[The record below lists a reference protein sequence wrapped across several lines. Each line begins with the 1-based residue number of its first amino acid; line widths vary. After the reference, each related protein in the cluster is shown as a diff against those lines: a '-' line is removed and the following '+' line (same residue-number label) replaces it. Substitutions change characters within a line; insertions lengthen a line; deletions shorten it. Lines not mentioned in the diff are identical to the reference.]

1 MKIKFFPFF
10 LIAFIILSCGN
21 DNALTFKNADL
32 QLKFYT
38 PADIWEKTF
47 PLGNGRIGMMPD
59 GGVATDHIVL
69 NDITMWSGSE
79 EDALNPDAVN
89 YLPQIRQLL
98 LEGKNVEAQNIMYEH
113 FNCKGE
119 GSGHGNGKD
128 VPYGCFQML
137 ADLFIHQT
145 FPTTDTEKDYTR
157 ILSLSDAVATTTFSK
172 GDLQITREYLAS
184 HSDNIL
190 AIRISANKKKSVSFA
205 LEMSRPERAEIS
217 IKDNVLVMEGQLND
231 GYNGTNGVKFLTKV
245 KIVNKGGKVTPED
258 KKISLQDADEAL
270 ILVSSST
277 DMLDK
282 NYTATVDN
290 LLSKAEKLSF
300 ATLKEQHIQQ
310 YQEKFNRVELNLGE
324 QNTVDATDKRLNDFQ
339 QNDDPA
345 LLHYIFSSADT

>member
-21 DNALTFKNADL
+21 DNIISSPKNADL

-128 VPYGCFQML
+128 ALQLFPDVGRFIYPPNISHYG
-137 ADLFIHQT
+137 
-145 FPTTDTEKDYTR
+145 YR
-157 ILSLSDAVATTTFSK
+157 
-172 GDLQITREYLAS
+172 
-184 HSDNIL
+184 
-190 AIRISANKKKSVSFA
+190 
-205 LEMSRPERAEIS
+205 
-217 IKDNVLVMEGQLND
+217 
-231 GYNGTNGVKFLTKV
+231 
-245 KIVNKGGKVTPED
+245 
-258 KKISLQDADEAL
+258 
-270 ILVSSST
+270 
-277 DMLDK
+277 
-282 NYTATVDN
+282 
-290 LLSKAEKLSF
+290 
-300 ATLKEQHIQQ
+300 
-310 YQEKFNRVELNLGE
+310 
-324 QNTVDATDKRLNDFQ
+324 KRLHSHIEFIGCRCHNHFLERRFT
-339 QNDDPA
+339 NNPGIPGFT
-345 LLHYIFSSADT
+345 LR